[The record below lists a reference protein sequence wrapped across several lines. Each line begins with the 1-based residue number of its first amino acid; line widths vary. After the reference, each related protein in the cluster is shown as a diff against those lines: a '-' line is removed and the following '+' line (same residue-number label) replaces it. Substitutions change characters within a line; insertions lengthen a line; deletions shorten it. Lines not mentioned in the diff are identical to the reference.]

1 MTNSN
6 NFSQNGALF
15 CLKEG
20 LAMGTPS
27 SAVPS
32 EISMQHTE
40 SIWLKYIANK
50 ILGYFRFVDDVLII
64 YNYAVTHKLGSRC
77 T

>member
-6 NFSQNGALF
+6 NFSKNGALF

-20 LAMGTPS
+20 IAMGTPP

-32 EISMQHTE
+32 EIFLQHTE
-40 SIWLKYIANK
+40 SI
-50 ILGYFRFVDDVLII
+50 
-64 YNYAVTHKLGSRC
+64 
-77 T
+77 

>member
-40 SIWLKYIANK
+40 SI
-50 ILGYFRFVDDVLII
+50 
-64 YNYAVTHKLGSRC
+64 
-77 T
+77 